1 MAITNSE
8 RVGKALDL
16 LKDGLRPYVEREL
29 KATYKDRWIDTARPS
44 FPEWQQTGKEG
55 KSLNWDTQALLQ
67 VMCELWNDCFKKI
80 LGPSDRNLAFELR
93 DVRNKWAHQ
102 KAFST
107 DDAYRAIDSISRLLA
122 AVAAEQ
128 VEGAELIKSELLR
141 VKFDEQLRSQKRK
154 ESSIAVEGKPATGL
168 RPWREIVTPHPD
180 VASGRYQ
187 QAEFAADLWQ
197 VYLGEGSDEY
207 KDPIEFYRRTFIT
220 EGLQKLLANALQR
233 LAGIGGDPVVELQ
246 TNFGGG
252 KTHSM
257 LALWHLFA
265 GVPAGQLP
273 GLETVTKMAGV
284 SQPPKVRRAV
294 LVGNRM
300 SPADLH
306 KKPDGTVVRTLWGEL
321 AWQLGGKEGY
331 AMVRSADEKAVS
343 PGDSLR
349 LLFNK
354 YSPCLILIDE
364 WVAYARQL
372 YNKSDLP
379 AGDFDA
385 HFTFAQTLSESA
397 KLADKTLLVV
407 SIPASQNE
415 IGGEGG
421 LAALE
426 RLKNVIERVE
436 TSWRP
441 ASAEEGFEIVRRRLF
456 QPITDPDLFTA
467 RDAVV
472 KAFADEYRKF
482 PQEFPSEV
490 GKSEYERRM
499 KAAYPIHPELFE
511 RLYNDWSTLDKFQRT
526 RGVLRLMSAVIHALW
541 EREDKGLLILP
552 ASVAVDAPAVQSEL
566 TRYLPPVWDPII
578 EKDIDGP
585 NSLPLRIDR
594 ENPML
599 GRYSAARRVAR
610 TLYLGSAPTQ
620 DAAKKG
626 LEDRQIKLGCVQ
638 PGETSQTFGDAL
650 RKLADQA
657 TYLYVDGSRYWYAT
671 QPSVNRLAEERAER
685 YHPEDVTEEIRLR
698 LAEEAKHRGDFSKVH
713 VCPASA
719 GDVVDEPEAK
729 LVILSSEAPH
739 SAKTETS
746 AGRQSAAEILS
757 RGSSGRNCGNMLVFL
772 AADKTRLL
780 DLDKAVRSF
789 MAWRSIKKEEVALN
803 LTPFQAN
810 QVDQRLTSS
819 DQAIKS
825 RIPETYVWL
834 LVAGQKRPEP
844 GQPFPPVEWQE
855 FRLQGQEW
863 LAERA
868 SKKLKND
875 GLLVTSMAGAVLRFE
890 IDQVPLW
897 RGNHVGV
904 KQLVDDFAKYLYLP
918 RVKNA
923 QVILDAIQDGASRL
937 TWSQD
942 TFAYADYY
950 DEATERYRGL
960 EAGHRPTVQL
970 NATSVVVKPTIASAQ
985 FDNDAATTAAASA
998 ASSTVLGTST
1008 SSGADPLN
1016 VGALGETATAAPA
1029 TEKKKVLRRFH
1040 GNVKVDATR
1049 LSRDADQIAAAVVQH
1064 LSALLGAK
1072 VTVTIEIEAELPS
1085 GAPDNVIRTVTENCR
1100 TLKFDSQGFEEA

>member
-8 RVGKALDL
+8 RIGKALDV
-16 LKDGLRPYVEREL
+16 LKDGLRPFVEREL
-29 KATYKDRWIDTARPS
+29 KATYKNRWLETAKPS
-44 FPEWQQTGKEG
+44 FPDWQQPGKDGEG
-55 KSLNWDTQALLQ
+55 LNWDSQAILQ
-67 VMCELWNDCFKKI
+67 VMCDLWNDCFKRI
-80 LGPSDRNLAFELR
+80 LGPSERSLAFELR

-107 DDAYRAIDSISRLLA
+107 DDAYRAIDSVSRLLG
-122 AVAAEQ
+122 AVSAPEVGAVELMKAE
-128 VEGAELIKSELLR
+128 ILR
-141 VKFDEQLRSQKRK
+141 VKFDEQLRTQKRK
-154 ESSIAVEGKPATGL
+154 ESSIAVEGKPAVGL

-220 EGLQKLLANALQR
+220 EGLQKLLANAMQR
-233 LAGIGGDPVVELQ
+233 LAGHGGDPVVELQ

-284 SQPPKVRRAV
+284 SQPPKIRRAV

-306 KKPDGTVVRTLWGEL
+306 KKPDGTVVRTMWGEL

-354 YSPCLILIDE
+354 FSPCLILIDE

-407 SIPASQNE
+407 SIPSSQNE

-456 QPITDPDLFTA
+456 QPITDPELFTA

-482 PQEFPSEV
+482 AQEFPSEA

-499 KAAYPIHPELFE
+499 KAAYPIHPELFD

-526 RGVLRLMSAVIHALW
+526 RGVLRLMSAVIHTLW
-541 EREDKGLLILP
+541 EREDRGLMILP
-552 ASVAVDAPAVQSEL
+552 ANVPVDAPAVQSEL

-585 NSLPLRIDR
+585 NSLPLKIDR

-638 PGETSQTFGDAL
+638 PGETSGTFGDAL

-657 TYLYVDGSRYWYAT
+657 TYLYVDGSRYWYST

-685 YHPEDVTEEIRLR
+685 YHPEDVTEEIRKR
-698 LAEEAKHRGDFSKVH
+698 LTEEARHRGDFAKVQ
-713 VCPASA
+713 VCPASSS
-719 GDVVDEPEAK
+719 DVVDEPEAK
-729 LVILSSEAPH
+729 LVILSPDYAH
-739 SAKTETS
+739 SAKTDTS
-746 AGRQSAAEILS
+746 PGRLQAAEILN
-757 RGSSGRNCGNMLVFL
+757 RGSAGRSCGNMLVFL
-772 AADKTRLL
+772 AADKTRFV
-780 DLDKAVRSF
+780 DLDKAARSYL
-789 MAWRSIKKEEVALN
+789 AWKSIEDDKEPLN
-803 LTPFQAN
+803 LDTFQTN
-810 QVDQRLTSS
+810 QVKDRLSKS
-819 DQAIKS
+819 DQAVKA

-834 LVAGQKRPEP
+834 LVPGQKRRDP
-844 GQPFPPVEWQE
+844 GQAFPAVEWQE
-855 FRLQGQEW
+855 LRLQGQEW

-875 GLLVTSMAGAVLRFE
+875 GLLITSMAGTVLRFE
-890 IDQVPLW
+890 IDRVPLW

-904 KQLVDDFAKYLYLP
+904 KQLADDFAKYLYLP

-923 QVILDAIQDGASRL
+923 QVILDAIQDGVAYL

-942 TFAYADYY
+942 AFAYADYY
-950 DEATERYRGL
+950 DATAGRYRGL
-960 EAGHRPTVQL
+960 EAGRRPTVQMTA
-970 NATSVVVKPTIASAQ
+970 NSVVVKPDVAARQIE
-985 FDNDAATTAAASA
+985 AATTPPPPPPPPP
-998 ASSTVLGTST
+998 V
-1008 SSGADPLN
+1008 GADGKRPQPQTLPPPPPPK
-1016 VGALGETATAAPA
+1016 PA
-1029 TEKKKVLRRFH
+1029 LRRFH
-1040 GNVKVDATR
+1040 GSAKIDATR
-1049 LSRDADQIAAAVVQH
+1049 FSRDVDVIASSVVQH
-1064 LSALLGAK
+1064 LAGLLDAK
-1072 VTVTIEIEAELPS
+1072 VTITVEIEAEIPS
-1085 GAPDNVIRTVTENCR
+1085 GAPDNVVRTVTENCR
-1100 TLKFDSQGFEEA
+1100 TLKFENSGFEES